1 MDKNIFLIGMPGAGK
16 TFWGKKIA
24 TALHKDFFDL
34 DFEIEKQEQQSIL
47 EIFRDDGEKFFREKE
62 SEVLRTFEQKQN
74 LVLATGGGTPC
85 FFENAEW
92 MKKNGL
98 TIWIDEPVSVL
109 KQRLKTEK
117 SQRPLIRGLGENE
130 LSHFLKHQLEERKPF
145 FLKAD
150 YQIQSPVNLVEDI
163 LNKINNV

>member
-34 DFEIEKQEQQSIL
+34 DL

-109 KQRLKTEK
+109 VQRLKTEK